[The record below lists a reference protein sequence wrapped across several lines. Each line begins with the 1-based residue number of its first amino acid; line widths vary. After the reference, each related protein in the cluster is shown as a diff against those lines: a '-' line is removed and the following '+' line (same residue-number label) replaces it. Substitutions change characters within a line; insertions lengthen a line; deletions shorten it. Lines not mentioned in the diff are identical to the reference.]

1 MGLKVSIVGAGG
13 RVGSTAAYALQLG
26 AVAREIALIDV
37 FMAEQ
42 VAGEALDLVHGS
54 AFTAPQ
60 TITAGG
66 YEQLEGS
73 DVIVITSGLR
83 RKPDEERLA
92 LINRNVDMFKSIIG
106 EIKNQKLKSDA
117 IILVVS
123 NPVDILTHLT
133 VKESGLPANQVIGL
147 GTVLDTSRFRSLLAE
162 EFGVAATDIAAN
174 LFGEHG
180 DTMFPAWSSATIQ
193 GNSLNA
199 IPGFTKEKADAIYER
214 ARTSGAEV
222 IRRKGGAGSAVGV
235 SIKTVVEAILLDK
248 KIVLPVSSLQSGLNG
263 VSDVSLS
270 VPTIVGRAGAVQ
282 QLKAN
287 FTDAEQALLVKSA
300 DHLKATLAQIGLA

>member
-1 MGLKVSIVGAGG
+1 MGLKVSIIGAGG

-26 AVAREIALIDV
+26 AVAREVALIDV
-37 FMAEQ
+37 FMADQ
-42 VAGEALDLVHGS
+42 VAGEALDLVHGA
-54 AFTAPQ
+54 AFNASQ
-60 TITAGG
+60 KFTAGG
-66 YEQLEGS
+66 YEQLEGA

-92 LINRNVDMFKSIIG
+92 LVNRNVDMFKGIVA
-106 EIKNQKLKSDA
+106 EIKKQKIGKDTV
-117 IILVVS
+117 ILVVS

-133 VKESGLPANQVIGL
+133 IKEAGLPEGQVIGL
-147 GTVLDTSRFRSLLAE
+147 GTVLDTSRFRALLAE

-174 LFGEHG
+174 LYGEHG

-193 GNSLNA
+193 GAPLAA

-222 IRRKGGAGSAVGV
+222 IRRKGGAGSAVGI

-248 KIVLPVSSLQSGLNG
+248 GIVLPVSTLQTGLNG
-263 VSDVSLS
+263 VSDVTLS
-270 VPTIVGRAGAVQ
+270 VPTIVGRKGAVQ

-287 FTDAEQALLVKSA
+287 LSDTEQALLVKSA
-300 DHLKATLAQIGLA
+300 DHLKATLSQIGL

>member
-1 MGLKVSIVGAGG
+1 MGLKVSIIGAGG

-42 VAGEALDLVHGS
+42 VAGEALDLQHGA
-54 AFTAPQ
+54 AFNAPQ
-60 TITAGG
+60 KFLTGG

-106 EIKNQKLKSDA
+106 EIKKQKLSSDA
-117 IILVVS
+117 VILVVS

-133 VKESGLPANQVIGL
+133 VKESGLPTSQVMGL
-147 GTVLDTSRFRSLLAE
+147 GTVLDTSRFRSLLAD
-162 EFGVAATDIAAN
+162 EFGVAATDVSAN
-174 LFGEHG
+174 LLGEHG
-180 DTMFPAWSSATIQ
+180 DTMFPVWSAAAIQ
-193 GNSLNA
+193 GAPLSA
-199 IPGFTKEKADAIYER
+199 IPGFTQEKADAVFER

-222 IRRKGGAGSAVGV
+222 IRRKGGAGAAVGV
-235 SIKTVVEAILLDK
+235 AIKTVVEAILLDRR
-248 KIVLPVSSLQSGLNG
+248 IVLPVSSLQAGLNG
-263 VSDVSLS
+263 VADVTLS
-270 VPTIVGRAGAVQ
+270 VPTIVGRAGVVQ

-287 FTDAEQALLVKSA
+287 LNDDEQGKLLKSA
-300 DHLKATLAQIGLA
+300 DHLKATLAQIK

>member
-26 AVAREIALIDV
+26 GIAREISLIDV

-42 VAGEALDLVHGS
+42 VAGEALDLRHGS
-54 AFTAPQ
+54 AFVAPQ
-60 TITAGG
+60 KFTSGG
-66 YEQLEGS
+66 YDELAGS

-92 LINRNVDMFKSIIG
+92 LINRNVDMFKGIVA
-106 EIKNQKLKSDA
+106 EIKNQKLKDDVV
-117 IILVVS
+117 ILVVS
-123 NPVDILTHLT
+123 NPVDILTHMT
-133 VKESGLPANQVIGL
+133 IKASGLPTNQVIGL
-147 GTVLDTSRFRSLLAE
+147 GTVLDTARFRSLLAD
-162 EFGVAATDIAAN
+162 EFDVAATDVNAN
-174 LFGEHG
+174 LLGEHG
-180 DTMFPAWSSATIQ
+180 DTMFPVWSSAAIQ
-193 GNSLNA
+193 GYPLSA

-222 IRRKGGAGSAVGV
+222 IKRKGGAGSAVGV

-248 KIVLPVSSLQSGLNG
+248 GIVLPVSSLQEGLNG
-263 VSDVSLS
+263 VSDVTLS
-270 VPTIVGRAGAVQ
+270 VPTVVGRKGVVQ

-287 FTDAEQALLVKSA
+287 LSETEQALLVKSA
-300 DHLKATLAQIGLA
+300 DHLKATLAQVA

>member
-42 VAGEALDLVHGS
+42 VAGEALDLRHGA
-54 AFTAPQ
+54 AFNAPQ
-60 TITAGG
+60 KFTSGG
-66 YEQLEGS
+66 YEQLAGA

-83 RKPDEERLA
+83 RKADEERLA
-92 LINRNVDMFKSIIG
+92 LINRNVEMFKGIIG
-106 EIKNQKLKSDA
+106 EIKKQKIGPDT

-133 VKESGLPANQVIGL
+133 VKESGLPQNQVIGL
-147 GTVLDTSRFRSLLAE
+147 GTVLDTSRFRSLLAD
-162 EFGVAATDIAAN
+162 EFDVAATDVSAN
-174 LFGEHG
+174 LLGEHG
-180 DTMFPAWSSATIQ
+180 DTMFPVWSSASIQ
-193 GNSLNA
+193 GTSLSA
-199 IPGFTKEKADAIYER
+199 IPGFTQEKADAIFEK

-222 IRRKGGAGSAVGV
+222 IRQKGGAGSAVGV
-235 SIKTVVEAILLDK
+235 SIRTVVEAILLDK
-248 KIVLPVSSLQSGLNG
+248 GIVLPVSSLQTGLNG
-263 VSDVSLS
+263 VSEVSLS
-270 VPTIVGRAGAVQ
+270 VPTVVGRKGVIQ

-287 FTDAEQALLVKSA
+287 LTDSEQAKLVKSA
-300 DHLKATLAQIGLA
+300 DHLKATLAQIS